1 MQNKLMRGLILAAVA
16 LGVSVCPHSPLIL
29 AKYIGLWPTLVL
41 PHKQVPMS
49 KQLSSGSLDL
59 DHSIAMVIM
68 FPRGKKTPEILNKVK
83 ASFFFFSFVC
93 FEKGSYCVAVAILE
107 LTL

>member
-29 AKYIGLWPTLVL
+29 AKYIGLWPTLIL
-41 PHKQVPMS
+41 SHKQVPMS

-68 FPRGKKTPEILNKVK
+68 FPRGKEKTPEILNKVK
-83 ASFFFFSFVC
+83 ASFFFFFKFC
-93 FEKGSYCVAVAILE
+93 LF
-107 LTL
+107 